1 MYANLN
7 IFDKSNFRGY
17 KIQGKIQSN
26 FMQNALNFLV
36 KSDTFFGYFV
46 HYKQH

>member
-36 KSDTFFGYFV
+36 KRV
-46 HYKQH
+46 NCKEKENVL